1 MNILNANNMKI
12 LKQLWILGLISLAA
26 ISCDEDEL
34 LTEEPLDFLNSET
47 ILVDRGGFETAITGI
62 HQAVRNEPNFYAN
75 HLGTDIATTGP
86 PGTAAWR
93 NYSNTL
99 TPVDGAVR
107 NIWNW
112 AYEDVLPRAN
122 IIVEFAERPQ
132 AEWASDEEKN
142 AIVAEAR
149 FFRAYILNLLAN
161 TYGGVPIV
169 EEVAK
174 GPKLDFV
181 RSTRQEV
188 LEFAAE
194 DLRFASLW
202 LPTEV
207 AQEGRI
213 VKAAADHLL
222 AEVYISL
229 GDYDNAIASATAV
242 IGSGLYNLMT
252 VRFGSVAD
260 EPGDP
265 YSDMFKDGNQ
275 NRSSGNMEMIWAIQI
290 EFETP
295 GGVGNARGNDWVRR
309 WGPRYWALRA
319 PDGVQ
324 NILQEPFGRG
334 TASVRPGN
342 YVLFDIWNSDWHNDI
357 RNSENNIRR
366 RWFWNN
372 PGSEFFGQEI
382 TDFSSVDSMLFF
394 PAFRKIEGEAL
405 AGVSFG
411 RTFTDIPKMRLAET
425 YLLRAEAHFL
435 NNSPDLAAAD
445 VNMVRD
451 RANATPVS
459 PGEVDLDY
467 ILDERAR
474 ELIIEETRRR
484 TLVRMGKLV
493 ERVRIYNIR
502 QDTRE
507 SILGHHRWFPIPQ
520 SAIDSNLE
528 AVLEQNIGYDNGTFV
543 NE

>member
-1 MNILNANNMKI
+1 MKRITMNPIKVPRP
-12 LKQLWILGLISLAA
+12 LWMLGLTIMTA
-26 ISCDEDEL
+26 ISCDEDDL
-34 LTEEPLDFLNSET
+34 LSEEPLDFLNSDV
-47 ILVDRGGFETAITGI
+47 ILVDRAGFETTITSI
-62 HQAVRNEPNFYAN
+62 HQAVRDEPNFYST
-75 HLGTDIATTGP
+75 HIGTDIATTGV
-86 PGTAAWR
+86 PGAAQWR
-93 NYSNTL
+93 NYSATL
-99 TPVDGAVR
+99 TPVNGGVV
-107 NIWNW
+107 NVWNW

-122 IIVEFAERPQ
+122 IIIEFAERPE
-132 AEWASDEEKN
+132 AAWASEEEKN

-149 FFRAYILNLLAN
+149 FFRAYIFNLLAN
-161 TYGGVPIV
+161 TFGGVPIV

-181 RSTRQEV
+181 RSTRQQV

-194 DLRFASLW
+194 DLRFASQW

-207 AQEGRI
+207 ALDGRI
-213 VKAAADHLL
+213 AKAAADHLL
-222 AEVYISL
+222 TEVYISL
-229 GDYDNAIASATAV
+229 GNYDDAIASATAV
-242 IGSGLYNLMT
+242 IESGLYNLMT
-252 VRFGSVAD
+252 GRFGSVAD

-265 YSDMFKDGNQ
+265 YSDMFRDGNQ
-275 NRSSGNMEMIWAIQI
+275 NRSAGNREMIWAIQV

-295 GGVGNARGNDWVRR
+295 GGTGRARGNDWVRR

-334 TASVRPGN
+334 IATVRPN
-342 YVLFDIWNSDWHNDI
+342 TYTLFDIWNGDWDNDI

-372 PGSEFFGQEI
+372 PESEFFGEEI
-382 TDFSSVDSMLFF
+382 TDLTDIDTMIFF
-394 PAFRKIEGEAL
+394 PAFRKIEGLAL
-405 AGVSFG
+405 QGVNFG

-435 NNSPDLAAAD
+435 KGSSDQAAAD
-445 VNMVRD
+445 INVVRG
-451 RANATPVS
+451 RANATPVA

-502 QDTRE
+502 EDTRE
-507 SILGHHRWFPIPQ
+507 SIEEHHRWYPIPQ
-520 SAIDSNLE
+520 RAIDSNLE
-528 AVLEQNIGYDNGTFV
+528 AVLEQNVGYDNGTFV